1 MTKGVRVSGHH
12 GLCRWYLAVAGRAR
26 GILWGLL
33 GGRLG
38 AAGTRL
44 APGTS
49 PLGYGEK
56 RYTLAS
62 HLNFQTIGR
71 KGLGTDI
78 VTSSLEGCVGPVQ
91 L

>member
-1 MTKGVRVSGHH
+1 MTKGARVSGHH

-33 GGRLG
+33 GGQLG

-49 PLGYGEK
+49 LGYGANC
-56 RYTLAS
+56 YALAS
-62 HLNFQTIGR
+62 HPNFQTIGR

-78 VTSSLEGCVGPVQ
+78 ITSSLEGCVGPVQ